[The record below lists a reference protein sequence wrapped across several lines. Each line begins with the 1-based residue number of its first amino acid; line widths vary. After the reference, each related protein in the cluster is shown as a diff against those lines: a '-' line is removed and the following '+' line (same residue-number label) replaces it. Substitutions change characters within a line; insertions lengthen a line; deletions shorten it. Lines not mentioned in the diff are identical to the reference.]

1 MKKPPLVVIAG
12 PTASG
17 KTSLSVECALR
28 FGGEIISAD
37 SMQIYKGMN
46 IATAKPT
53 TDEMKGVPH
62 HLIDFLS
69 VDKTYS
75 VAEFTES
82 AKTETE
88 NITNRNNVPFVVGGT
103 GLYIDSFV
111 NNTQFIQ
118 TETDALLREKL
129 TEKLNTVGAEKMLEE
144 LNSFDPDTAVKLHPS
159 NKKRIIRAFEVYELT
174 GKTFSQ
180 TVADSKGE
188 PLPYNIKY
196 IFINYRNR
204 NILYERINRR
214 VDIMIEQGL
223 VNEAKKYFD
232 LPDKVTA
239 SQAIGYKELRPYFME
254 EISLDEAV
262 NNLKQATR
270 HYAKRQITWFNKSQ
284 DTTKVYPDD
293 FSSQQDF
300 INNVCSLI
308 EEVM

>member
-82 AKTETE
+82 AKIETE

-262 NNLKQATR
+262 SNLKQATR